1 MILKGANIRQR
12 NKVWCGGAIVS
23 KRHIGGF
30 YVHIFMLNFSRT
42 KLVGEHKIH
51 YMFVTALQEV
61 CSPSNIRF

>member
-51 YMFVTALQEV
+51 YMFLREHSYMT
-61 CSPSNIRF
+61 SDFFR